1 VKGTERV
8 TQQRAQQLLGGHL
21 VRLRVRA
28 RVRAGVRVRAK
39 ARVRAR
45 ARIRIR
51 DRVRTRV
58 RSCCAEATTG
68 TSLSSWY
75 PSMTVSAP
83 G

>member
-21 VRLRVRA
+21 VRLRVRVRVRA
-28 RVRAGVRVRAK
+28 RVRAG

-45 ARIRIR
+45 ARMRIR